1 MMEPDVLAVFGL
13 ITILGFI
20 AFCSV
25 FAVVNDGDG
34 GRVDLP

>member
-1 MMEPDVLAVFGL
+1 MEPDVLAVFGL

-25 FAVVNDGDG
+25 FAMVNG
-34 GRVDLP
+34 GEGERIDLP